1 MNNSN
6 YIEIGYIAKAHG
18 LHGEVK
24 AVFDVYDI
32 SEYENRKELFIAKK
46 DESVKAVQL
55 KQFHVQSDKQA
66 LLRFADV
73 RYRDQAEALKG
84 YTLYI
89 PQEDLPTLP
98 EGHYYYFEIIG
109 FRIIDNQLGEL
120 GTVKDIYDGPADD
133 ILVMEYKDKEVLIPM
148 NDTFVGTADLE
159 EKILHT
165 SLPEGL
171 LEAYLE

>member
-1 MNNSN
+1 MNNTD

-18 LHGEVK
+18 LNGEVK

-32 SEYENRKELFIAKK
+32 SEYEKRKELFMAKNDGPVSAIK
-46 DESVKAVQL
+46 VKKFQI
-55 KQFHVQSDKQA
+55 QSDKQA
-66 LLRFADV
+66 ILRFTDV

-84 YTLYI
+84 HTLYI
-89 PQEDLPTLP
+89 PQTDLPTLP
-98 EGHYYYFEIIG
+98 EGHFYYYEVIG
-109 FRIIDNQLGEL
+109 FRIIDSQLGEL

-133 ILVMEYKDKEVLIPM
+133 ILVMKYQEKEVLIPM
-148 NDTFVGTADLE
+148 NDAFVGDADFN
-159 EKILHT
+159 EKVLHT